1 MEGPTVDSSLHN
13 TKVKG
18 GSFGSA
24 QDDKQENG
32 SIIPVFPKGS
42 HMCVGI
48 PGKVVLIEGRMA
60 TVEVGGA
67 TRRIALDLLDGVALG
82 DYIIAHAGFAIHK
95 VDEDEALKTLEI
107 IRELTD
113 SIGEY
118 EGGVC

>member
-1 MEGPTVDSSLHN
+1 
-13 TKVKG
+13 
-18 GSFGSA
+18 
-24 QDDKQENG
+24 
-32 SIIPVFPKGS
+32 
-42 HMCVGI
+42 MCVGI